1 MSDKEKKSEKNEE
14 NNYFNLTSNSNNEN
28 NVKEKKENS
37 KEINLLYSNSNKLT
51 KENEDSSFKYD
62 FNINP
67 FNEKN
72 QSEFADN
79 ENNENSED
87 DEEFNLKEDDIKN
100 NFNSENIN
108 FINNNLNKNIE
119 EKYSNYFLNSFSYDS
134 QNINNFSQIENNKKT
149 LTRVPSN
156 PIPLSY
162 MNNMRSNQLFSF
174 YQNPM
179 SNSLNGINILNNFN
193 FPNNS
198 FTMNGKSGWICP
210 NCKNFNYE
218 SKFFFKFFYNFFSEN
233 SM

>member
-1 MSDKEKKSEKNEE
+1 MSTQEKKSEKNEE
-14 NNYFNLTSNSNNEN
+14 KNCVNSTSNINNESN
-28 NVKEKKENS
+28 EKEQNENL
-37 KEINLLYSNSNKLT
+37 KEINNIYSNSNKIT
-51 KENEDSSFKYD
+51 KENEDLKYD

-67 FNEKN
+67 FNEKVEN
-72 QSEFADN
+72 EFADN
-79 ENNENSED
+79 EKNNNSED
-87 DEEFNLKEDDIKN
+87 DDGEFILQEDDIKN
-100 NFNSENIN
+100 NFNPENIN
-108 FINNNLNKNIE
+108 FINNNLNKNLD
-119 EKYSNYFLNSFSYDS
+119 EKYSNYFLNSFNNDS
-134 QNINNFSQIENNKKT
+134 PNLNNCPQIENNKKT

-156 PIPLSY
+156 PFPLSY

-174 YQNPM
+174 YENPI
-179 SNSLNGINILNNFN
+179 SNSLNGINLINNFN

>member
-1 MSDKEKKSEKNEE
+1 MSTQEKKSEKNEE
-14 NNYFNLTSNSNNEN
+14 KNCVNSTSNINNESN
-28 NVKEKKENS
+28 EKEQNEHL
-37 KEINLLYSNSNKLT
+37 KEINNVYTNSNKIT
-51 KENEDSSFKYD
+51 KENEDLKYD

-67 FNEKN
+67 FNEKVEN
-72 QSEFADN
+72 EFADN
-79 ENNENSED
+79 EKNNNSED
-87 DEEFNLKEDDIKN
+87 DDGEFILQEDDIKN
-100 NFNSENIN
+100 NFNPENIN

-174 YQNPM
+174 YQNPI
-179 SNSLNGINILNNFN
+179 SNSLNGINLINNFN

-218 SKFFFKFFYNFFSEN
+218 SKFFFNFFYNFFSEN

>member
-87 DEEFNLKEDDIKN
+87 DEEFILQEDDIKN

-174 YQNPM
+174 YRTQ
-179 SNSLNGINILNNFN
+179 
-193 FPNNS
+193 
-198 FTMNGKSGWICP
+198 
-210 NCKNFNYE
+210 
-218 SKFFFKFFYNFFSEN
+218 
-233 SM
+233 